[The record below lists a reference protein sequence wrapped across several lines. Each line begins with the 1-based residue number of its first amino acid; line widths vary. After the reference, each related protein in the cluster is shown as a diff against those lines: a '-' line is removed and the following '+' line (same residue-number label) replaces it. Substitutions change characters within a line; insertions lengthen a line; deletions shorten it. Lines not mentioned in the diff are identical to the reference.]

1 MRPRFHRIR
10 YALLPLLIGLYASP
24 IATAQTAQSEA
35 PPIQIPRLLPGY
47 SGIRRDRVTELADSI
62 DRSRDE
68 LERLLERPPQLIE
81 AGKLLDEAYLLW
93 NAGKHDQACKLW
105 RKIQDEYPE
114 LKPAFDAQRNLA
126 EAARRRGDRIQSVNI
141 IRKIIDTPIADE
153 SPHWEQ
159 GCSITDK
166 HFDCL
171 HLSDLLLEM
180 GDLHSSLEYARLAL
194 EKYPSPPICSFAM
207 EISPVHLLKQ
217 RIPSLQQ
224 AIHEGKQLSIEPVED
239 WAKGE

>member
-1 MRPRFHRIR
+1 
-10 YALLPLLIGLYASP
+10 
-24 IATAQTAQSEA
+24 
-35 PPIQIPRLLPGY
+35 
-47 SGIRRDRVTELADSI
+47 
-62 DRSRDE
+62 
-68 LERLLERPPQLIE
+68 LERPPQLIE

-239 WAKGE
+239 WTKDE